1 MTAPL
6 SQIAI
11 GGQRIADAVALAVPD
26 LSVITNPVAPIA
38 PPAVVIGPP
47 RLYWRGY
54 NQGGQPTTGAWNVY
68 LVTALTQYALPTLTA
83 LVGAIAG
90 AIELHT
96 PGVVLGAGPGIYPSP
111 QGGLPSYIF
120 SVQLDFGAL

>member
-1 MTAPL
+1 MTEAL
-6 SQIAI
+6 SQVAL
-11 GGQRIADAVALAVPD
+11 GGQRLADAVALGAPE
-26 LSVITNPVAPIA
+26 LSVITNVVAPVT

-68 LVTALTQYALPTLTA
+68 LVVALTQYAQPTLTA
-83 LVGAIAG
+83 LIGAIAG

>member
-1 MTAPL
+1 VTGAL
-6 SQIAI
+6 SQIAT
-11 GGQRIADAVALAVPD
+11 GSQRLADAVALAVPD
-26 LSVITNPVAPIA
+26 LSVITNVVAPIA

-68 LVTALTQYALPTLTA
+68 LVVSLTQYALPTLTA
-83 LVGAIAG
+83 LIGAIAG
-90 AIELHT
+90 AIEMHT

-111 QGGLPSYIF
+111 QGGLPSYII
-120 SVQLDFGAL
+120 STQMDFGAL